1 MNGDLVGHLSKLKNS
16 ALEFQYSDSWIEDY
30 PSFPIS
36 RNLPVTEKVYKGEE
50 VSNYFENLLPDSKQV
65 REKLAANLKA
75 GSASEFDLLSIV
87 GKDCIGALQLV
98 PDDWE
103 PPQLEEAKGIELSE
117 QEILETLNSLYNQ
130 PLGMGRE
137 EDFRISLAGNQE
149 KTALLKINNKWLRPI
164 GSSPTTHIFKPAMGV
179 FANGIDMR
187 DSVENEYLCLAI
199 FKHFGLTTANAEIIK
214 IDDKQIFVVE
224 RFDRRRDGKFIYRL
238 PQEDMC
244 QALGYP
250 STKKYQN
257 DGGPGIEKI
266 MELLKE
272 SDNSELDRK
281 DFLKAQLLNWLIAG
295 IDGHAKNYSIFWEP
309 GGFKMTPIYDVLSA
323 ASVIKKG
330 KLSSDKIKLA
340 MCVGENR
347 HYKWKKI
354 HLRHW
359 FQTQEKIK
367 YPKKDLEEIIHEI
380 LRDSKKLRDSISK
393 KMPKDFSEE
402 SFECILTL
410 TEDNIRKLEY

>member
-179 FANGIDMR
+179 FDIVKGQLLDEGLSEEEIRDIMLSLTPEEIMNEMAVNPKIAAMDAKNKADMIARAKAKEVPQDVR
-187 DSVENEYLCLAI
+187 DAAKRQYKAGTPREDPKNPY
-199 FKHFGLTTANAEIIK
+199 TT
-214 IDDKQIFVVE
+214 DDK
-224 RFDRRRDGKFIYRL
+224 
-238 PQEDMC
+238 
-244 QALGYP
+244 
-250 STKKYQN
+250 
-257 DGGPGIEKI
+257 
-266 MELLKE
+266 
-272 SDNSELDRK
+272 
-281 DFLKAQLLNWLIAG
+281 
-295 IDGHAKNYSIFWEP
+295 
-309 GGFKMTPIYDVLSA
+309 
-323 ASVIKKG
+323 
-330 KLSSDKIKLA
+330 
-340 MCVGENR
+340 
-347 HYKWKKI
+347 KKI
-354 HLRHW
+354 IN
-359 FQTQEKIK
+359 Q
-367 YPKKDLEEIIHEI
+367 YKD
-380 LRDSKKLRDSISK
+380 K
-393 KMPKDFSEE
+393 
-402 SFECILTL
+402 
-410 TEDNIRKLEY
+410 